1 MTASEDA
8 IPEHDRI
15 GRLAVRLD
23 VSRLVVV
30 GMERSMSAV
39 HHRAV
44 MKGVRGSE
52 GERAAA
58 ITTDSRDPS
67 RSLGFSSDD

>member
-1 MTASEDA
+1 MTASEDV

-15 GRLAVRLD
+15 GRLVVRLD

-30 GMERSMSAV
+30 GMGRSMSAV
-39 HHRAV
+39 QHRAV

-52 GERAAA
+52 GERVAA
-58 ITTDSRDPS
+58 ITPDSRAPS
-67 RSLGFSSDD
+67 RSLRFSSDD